1 MHLVSGICW
10 AHIQV
15 LLIFIASMLQI
26 VTDNR
31 DGKVQIKISTRMPI
45 MKIWMAMMTKTFSL
59 CTVPGWRHHSRV
71 GNSGW
76 SSSFCKADHLRP
88 GIRILYVDGEKF
100 YMIEH
105 GMETAAMVSKG
116 FLERGMII
124 FWKIWH
130 IAHCTECPSKWW
142 GGGWGAIWQCQEFEI
157 LMMMTK
163 LKPCIQSR

>member
-1 MHLVSGICW
+1 
-10 AHIQV
+10 
-15 LLIFIASMLQI
+15 
-26 VTDNR
+26 
-31 DGKVQIKISTRMPI
+31 
-45 MKIWMAMMTKTFSL
+45 MMTKTFSL

-130 IAHCTECPSKWW
+130 IAHCMQSAPRNDGEGV
-142 GGGWGAIWQCQEFEI
+142 GGQFDNARN
-157 LMMMTK
+157 LR
-163 LKPCIQSR
+163 S